1 MPSTPEDHHPVSD
14 LASRVA
20 QAGTSEVAL
29 LHFLLENIPVRIYFK
44 DKDSRF
50 IRISRA
56 MARFHGMESGL
67 EAVGKTDFD
76 LFTREHA
83 EPAFADEQR
92 VMQTGEAI
100 ADKVEKETL
109 PSGEVRWAIT
119 TKMPL
124 RSPRGE
130 IIGTCGITQDVT
142 AQKRLEDALAA
153 SNEELVQ
160 RQRKLEAALSE
171 LNEAHKNLKA
181 MQQQLLEAE
190 KMQALGR
197 LAFGVAHEIRNPLN
211 ICQAGL
217 DFFGSAP
224 GIHEDTTQVEI
235 LEEMKSAIARADAVI
250 CTLME
255 TSSPGHLKLEPC
267 DVREVVEESLTTH
280 VEERE
285 RLGVKIIKEFAPDLP
300 SLKLDRS
307 KMKQVFDGLFTNSL
321 EAMSGGGELTV
332 RTRLKQMTAAEIA
345 RDPGIRYAERFR
357 EGDKVAVIE
366 IEDTGQGISSDALPK
381 IFDPFFTTKE
391 TGEGIGLGLTVC
403 RKIVELHQGLLQISN
418 RDGGGVRVSLL
429 LKLPA

>member
-1 MPSTPEDHHPVSD
+1 MPPDPDRHPASD
-14 LASRVA
+14 LTAKLTR
-20 QAGTSEVAL
+20 AGTSEVAL
-29 LHFLLENIPVRIYFK
+29 LHFLLENIPARIYFK
-44 DKDSRF
+44 DKESRF

-56 MARFHGMESGL
+56 MAKFHGMESGL

-76 LFTREHA
+76 LFAREHA
-83 EPAFADEQR
+83 EPAFTDEQQ
-92 VMQTGEAI
+92 VMQTGEPI
-100 ADKVEKETL
+100 VDKVEKETL
-109 PSGEVRWAIT
+109 PDGEIRWALT

-153 SNEELVQ
+153 TNEELVR
-160 RQRKLEAALSE
+160 RQQKLETALTE
-171 LNEAHKNLKA
+171 LSEAHKNLKA

-217 DFFGSAP
+217 DFFGGAP
-224 GIHEDTTQVEI
+224 DIQEDPAQVEI
-235 LEEMKSAIARADAVI
+235 LDEMKSAIARADAVI

-255 TSSPGHLKLEPC
+255 TSSPVILKLETC
-267 DVREVVEESLTTH
+267 NVRKVIEESLDTYTALWA
-280 VEERE
+280 RP
-285 RLGVKIIKEFAPDLP
+285 GIKIAKDFATDLP
-300 SLKLDRS
+300 PLKLDRS
-307 KMKQVFDGLFTNSL
+307 KMKQVFDGLLTNAL
-321 EAMSGGGELTV
+321 EAMGGSGELIV
-332 RTRLKQMTAAEIA
+332 RTRLKQLTDAEIE

-357 EGDKVAVIE
+357 AGDNVAIIE
-366 IEDTGQGISSDALPK
+366 IEDTGHGVSAEALPK

-403 RKIVELHQGLLQISN
+403 RKIVELHQGILRIAN
-418 RDGGGVRVSLL
+418 RDGGGARVSLL
-429 LKLPA
+429 LKIPA